1 MGAQLALLI
10 AVQVFVHASMA
21 GARVAAPLLLLRDG
35 YSAASVGLLLAF
47 FGLTQMFLALP
58 AGRFADRHGLKRP
71 VKLSIMAACLG
82 GLLPVIWP
90 SYPVLCLTALLTG
103 GAAGGAVI
111 ALQRHVGRMA
121 VGSVQ
126 LRQVFS
132 WLSIGPAVSNV
143 LGPVAVGLL
152 IDHAGPVAG
161 SSLGYQAAFVFLGLM
176 PLLSWVLVR
185 TVPEAPGARHDP
197 AVPRGLR
204 HTWHLLKEKAF
215 ARLMLVNWFISSSW
229 DVHLLIVPLLGVERG
244 FSASVIGA
252 ILGGFALAAAGVRV
266 LMPLVA
272 SRLQEWATIAGA
284 MLVAAAVFAV
294 YPLLPTAWAM
304 GLGSVVLGTAL
315 GVVQPMVMSALHQ
328 ITPPE
333 RHGEALGLRMMTVTA
348 AAVAIPVMFG
358 SGSALL
364 GSAGVLWIMSTALG
378 LGSRAAWSLRGALS
392 AARDGHPGG
401 H

>member
-1 MGAQLALLI
+1 MGSQLARLI

-35 YSAASVGLLLAF
+35 FSAASVGVLLAF

-71 VKLSIMAACLG
+71 VRLSIMAACVG
-82 GLLPVIWP
+82 ALLPVIWP

-143 LGPVAVGLL
+143 LGPLAVGLL
-152 IDHAGPVAG
+152 IDHAGPQPG
-161 SSLGYQAAFVFLGLM
+161 SSLGYQAAFAFLGLM
-176 PLLSWVLVR
+176 PLLSWALVR
-185 TVPEAPGARHDP
+185 TVPEAPGSRSDP
-197 AVPRGLR
+197 TVPRGLR

-252 ILGGFALAAAGVRV
+252 ILGGFALAAACVRV
-266 LMPLVA
+266 VMPMLA

-304 GLGSVVLGTAL
+304 GLGSVVLGIAL
-315 GVVQPMVMSALHQ
+315 GVVQPMVMSTLHQ
-328 ITPPE
+328 ITPSE

-348 AAVAIPVMFG
+348 SAVAVPVMFG
-358 SGSALL
+358 SVSALV
-364 GSAGVLWIMSTALG
+364 GSAGVFWIMGSALG
-378 LGSRAAWSLRGALS
+378 LGSRAAWALRGAL
-392 AARDGHPGG
+392 ADRRHGHPDGH
-401 H
+401 